1 MGEDS
6 KYSCLSCNEKG
17 PASQFKPTAE
27 EWSLGHIGRHGIC
40 ENCRA
45 FNPSHSMEN
54 KNCIKCKM
62 HWPLLFFKAFK
73 GRSLLRSFKAAK
85 NADNLWKQCSKCR
98 LQAKRNKCLYK
109 PICTIPVCW
118 EAVSTALHSPS
129 RMAQHMELHKV
140 RRDLEV
146 LDRYPHP
153 VKYQALNSSQGDE
166 ILGDESPEDE
176 LSEDNIS
183 ASLDQK
189 EALQLLRQSDETAQ
203 LSRSIMSS
211 KKYREKI
218 RASNESLKSI
228 SPSFCLVYCA
238 DVL

>member
-1 MGEDS
+1 
-6 KYSCLSCNEKG
+6 
-17 PASQFKPTAE
+17 
-27 EWSLGHIGRHGIC
+27 
-40 ENCRA
+40 
-45 FNPSHSMEN
+45 
-54 KNCIKCKM
+54 
-62 HWPLLFFKAFK
+62 
-73 GRSLLRSFKAAK
+73 
-85 NADNLWKQCSKCR
+85 
-98 LQAKRNKCLYK
+98 
-109 PICTIPVCW
+109 
-118 EAVSTALHSPS
+118 
-129 RMAQHMELHKV
+129 MAQHMELHKV